1 MENNEFVIIV
11 AGGKGMRMGTDIP
24 KQFLTVDGIP
34 ILMRTILG
42 FRAYNDKM
50 KIILVLP
57 EHQQAYW
64 NELCEKY
71 SFHEPIQIANGG
83 KTRFHSVKNG
93 LDLIPDD
100 TAGTVG
106 VHDGVRPFASADTM
120 RRTFGRAKKTGAAVP
135 VIPVVSTLRH
145 LYTKENRNGLTTS
158 CPSDTSQTEGDLL
171 SETVPRDEYRI
182 VQTPQVFD
190 IEVLKKAYR
199 QEHCDSF
206 TDDASVVEHAGFN
219 VDLVE
224 GNEENIKITTP
235 FDITMAKAILENDP
249 SFNHILP

>member
-11 AGGKGMRMGTDIP
+11 AGGKGMRMGTEIP

-42 FRAYNDKM
+42 FRAYNDKIN
-50 KIILVLP
+50 IILVLP
-57 EHQQAYW
+57 QQQQAYW

-71 SFHEPIQIANGG
+71 SFHEPIKIANGG

-93 LDLIPDD
+93 LDMIPD
-100 TAGTVG
+100 TATGTVG
-106 VHDGVRPFASADTM
+106 VHDGVRPFASHDTI
-120 RRTFGRAKKTGAAVP
+120 RRTFGRAKETGAAVP

-145 LYTKENRNGLTTS
+145 LYKKEYHNGLSATNLT
-158 CPSDTSQTEGDLL
+158 DDFKTEGDLR

-182 VQTPQVFD
+182 VQTPQAFD
-190 IEVLKKAYR
+190 IKVLKKAYT
-199 QEHCDSF
+199 QEYSDSF
-206 TDDASVVEHAGFN
+206 TDDASVVEHAGFLI
-219 VDLVE
+219 DLVE

-235 FDITMAKAILENDP
+235 FDMTMAKAILENDP
-249 SFNHILP
+249 SFNRIQF